1 MSQCIEHLSPHSNL
15 IASQQGLR
23 YTCGIPLQRG
33 PPDWEPTPGG
43 RLKCLESPTTRE
55 SRSPQLT

>member
-1 MSQCIEHLSPHSNL
+1 MSQRTQHLSPRGNR

-23 YTCGIPLQRG
+23 YTCGIPHPAGSAGLGAHAWRKV
-33 PPDWEPTPGG
+33 EML
-43 RLKCLESPTTRE
+43 RKPTTRE